1 MQRRTF
7 LAIALL
13 TVLTFSWSATAAHA
27 SSVNYAVH
35 DGKVSV
41 ELSLQF
47 HQNATAM
54 PKLDEKFTDA
64 AAQDLTSAIDEALK
78 NKGNDISVS
87 SVSGELV
94 SSSDW
99 MNASIRFD
107 VNGATSQS
115 GSVLSLNCSW
125 ITFRVPND
133 LKVGDVSYN
142 TIGSTYI
149 KPAFEKYANFDK
161 SPLNETIQD
170 VAYQFGVEQ
179 VSPIEAAHRAG
190 NTTLLDFN
198 YLSSRVESWRMT
210 FNFTQDSTRWIHEQV
225 PVAEMLMVVTPREQK
240 PFVVI
245 ASYAYNATLSVD
257 GLAQAH
263 GNIITTEPSSGPEP
277 LLMLIV
283 VIATFIVA
291 VVTSWVYRS
300 RRKQLPRR
308 RK

>member
-1 MQRRTF
+1 
-7 LAIALL
+7 
-13 TVLTFSWSATAAHA
+13 
-27 SSVNYAVH
+27 
-35 DGKVSV
+35 
-41 ELSLQF
+41 
-47 HQNATAM
+47 
-54 PKLDEKFTDA
+54 
-64 AAQDLTSAIDEALK
+64 
-78 NKGNDISVS
+78 
-87 SVSGELV
+87 
-94 SSSDW
+94 
-99 MNASIRFD
+99 
-107 VNGATSQS
+107 
-115 GSVLSLNCSW
+115 
-125 ITFRVPND
+125 
-133 LKVGDVSYN
+133 
-142 TIGSTYI
+142 
-149 KPAFEKYANFDK
+149 
-161 SPLNETIQD
+161 
-170 VAYQFGVEQ
+170 
-179 VSPIEAAHRAG
+179 
-190 NTTLLDFN
+190 
-198 YLSSRVESWRMT
+198 MT